1 MFWSIIALTEED
13 PAREKA
19 LRIVAANHPTELFF
33 FLDSF
38 LNAAPQ
44 AILQAYILL
53 SPQIVTT
60 NETGII
66 IHICWILHSVL

>member
-1 MFWSIIALTEED
+1 MALTEED

-19 LRIVAANHPTELFF
+19 LCIVAASHPTELFF

-44 AILQAYILL
+44 AILQAYVLL

-60 NETGII
+60 NETGKNS
-66 IHICWILHSVL
+66 HLQSGSIL